1 MDIRVSLRVS
11 RLILRIL
18 KLTIIKSFKNP
29 KIYKI

>member
-11 RLILRIL
+11 RLILQIL
-18 KLTIIKSFKNP
+18 KLTIMEAFKNP